1 MLNKKNIWYIFP
13 VILLIVSLVLYP
25 KLPDDIPMQFNIHG
39 EANWTLPKMFGLWI
53 MPCLQMVLLLYDCK
67 KENHSIGLVIVV
79 LTIIQIFMMT
89 TCL

>member
-53 MPCLQMVLLLYDCK
+53 MPCMQMLLLLYDRK